1 MVKIDNYLTSK
12 SIIDTN
18 SDQVQNDQVSPP
30 AASEEDR
37 SSLDREVKSPEVLS
51 EIPNKISE
59 DEQFTILEETVA
71 HLEEQLAIRDGD
83 QAKAVITK
91 AYQLAKSAH
100 SGQFRLS
107 GEPYVSHSVAVAK
120 IVAEL
125 GLDTSTVA
133 AAILHDVIED
143 TDITKEH
150 IEGEFGSVIAELVDG
165 VTKLDRLHFSS
176 KEAQQVA
183 TVRKMLVSMA
193 KDWRV
198 LVIKLCDRLHNL
210 RTIAAMPEWKQQ
222 RIARQT
228 LDIYAPLAHRLGME
242 EIKSSLEDLA
252 FQTLH
257 PKRYLEIQQMVTTR
271 APQREAELVQ
281 VIEIIKGRLA
291 ALDINAVVT
300 GRPKHLWSIYE
311 KMVVRGKEFDEIY
324 DLIGIR
330 IIVNSEKDCWAALG
344 SVHSLWPPVPGRFKD
359 YINQPKFNLYQS
371 LHTTVVAPKG
381 KPIEIQIR
389 TEEMHKRAEY
399 GIAAHWEYKETAVS
413 KNTQVAQ
420 KEMAWLERIIDMN
433 RYTPDPIEFL
443 ETLKLDLQQDEVF
456 VFTPKGAIVTLP
468 PKATPVDF
476 AYAIHTEIG
485 HRCVGAKVDGRLV
498 PLDFELKSGQ
508 TVEIFTSKLQNAGP
522 SRDWLSIVV
531 SPRARNKIRQWF
543 SKERREDAIESG
555 RDELIK
561 ALRREGLPIQKLL
574 TPTGL
579 APIISA
585 MGYDNLEAL
594 FAAIGEGHH
603 SGLGVAQRIEREMF
617 SGESDGDL
625 PTTIGN
631 IRQSTRKFEDYAFRS
646 KAQHR
651 GVYVE
656 GLDDIVV
663 RLSKCCSPVPGDPI
677 IGFVTKGHGVTVHRD
692 GCVNAQVLAAE
703 RGERLIEVEWDA
715 RRSGTFIGQIEVK
728 GLDRSNLL
736 ADVVKVLAEH
746 HVGIVSSVSQ
756 LSPARIS
763 LMKFECE
770 FADTLH
776 LESVLTAIRQIEGVY
791 DTYRSFPS
799 QARNDAGYKNR

>member
-1 MVKIDNYLTSK
+1 MVKNNNYLS
-12 SIIDTN
+12 
-18 SDQVQNDQVSPP
+18 SDQLIDSNNIDQTRRIKGETDQQKSDFL
-30 AASEEDR
+30 SG
-37 SSLDREVKSPEVLS
+37 LD
-51 EIPNKISE
+51 
-59 DEQFTILEETVA
+59 LESVNSKD
-71 HLEEQLAIRDGD
+71 QAIRDESFQNEQFALLEAIVIELEEKLALKDGSD
-83 QAKAVITK
+83 SKVAVRN
-91 AYQLAKSAH
+91 AYELAKSAH

-120 IVAEL
+120 IVADL
-125 GLDTSTVA
+125 GLDTSTVV

-143 TDITKEH
+143 TKVTKQE
-150 IEGEFGSVIAELVDG
+150 IEEKFGSVIADLVDG

-176 KEAQQVA
+176 KEAQQAA

-210 RTIAAMPEWKQQ
+210 KTISAMPEWKQQ
-222 RIARQT
+222 RTARQT

-242 EIKSSLEDLA
+242 EVKSNLEDLS
-252 FQTLH
+252 FHTLH
-257 PKRYLEIQQMVTTR
+257 PKRYLEIEQMVATR
-271 APQREAELVQ
+271 APQREAELEQ
-281 VIEIIKGRLA
+281 VLEVLKGRLA
-291 ALDINAVVT
+291 ALSINGIVT

-344 SVHSLWPPVPGRFKD
+344 SVHSLWTPVSGRFKD

-371 LHTTVVAPKG
+371 LHTTVVGPRG
-381 KPIEIQIR
+381 KPVEIQIR
-389 TEEMHKRAEY
+389 TDEMHKRAEY
-399 GIAAHWEYKETAVS
+399 GIAAHWEYKETAQN
-413 KNTQVAQ
+413 KTNQDAQ
-420 KEMAWLERIIDMN
+420 KEMAWMDRIVDLD

-456 VFTPKGAIVTLP
+456 VFTPKGEIVTLP
-468 PKATPVDF
+468 TQATPVDF

-485 HRCVGAKVDGRLV
+485 HRCVGARVDGRLV
-498 PLDFELKSGQ
+498 PLNFVLKSGQ
-508 TVEIFTSKLQNAGP
+508 TVEIVTSKLQNAGP
-522 SRDWLSIVV
+522 SRDWLTVVV
-531 SPRARNKIRQWF
+531 SARAKNKIRQWF
-543 SKERREDAIESG
+543 SKERREDAIEAG
-555 RDELIK
+555 REELIK

-579 APIISA
+579 GPVISA

-603 SGLGVAQRIEREMF
+603 SGLGVAQRIDREMF
-617 SGESDGDL
+617 SGGTEGDF
-625 PTTIGN
+625 PATVRN
-631 IRQSTRKFEDYAFRS
+631 SRDAARKFNEHTFRT
-646 KAQHR
+646 KPQHR

-677 IGFVTKGHGVTVHRD
+677 IGFVTRGHGVSVHRD

-715 RRSGTFIGQIEVK
+715 RRTGVFTAQIEIK

-736 ADVVKVLAEH
+736 VDVARALAEN
-746 HVGIVSSVSQ
+746 HVGIVTSSSQ
-756 LSPARIS
+756 LSQARIS

-791 DTYRSFPS
+791 DAYRSFS
-799 QARNDAGYKNR
+799 SRSSSVSRQS

>member
-1 MVKIDNYLTSK
+1 MVKNNNYLSSEQLIDDQDADQNRNVVIDQKQSDLPTGLDPEGDHSK
-12 SIIDTN
+12 E
-18 SDQVQNDQVSPP
+18 QVIRDENFQN
-30 AASEEDR
+30 
-37 SSLDREVKSPEVLS
+37 
-51 EIPNKISE
+51 
-59 DEQFTILEETVA
+59 EQFALLETIIVELEEK
-71 HLEEQLAIRDGD
+71 LALKDGD
-83 QAKAVITK
+83 DSRSAVRN
-91 AYQLAKSAH
+91 AYELAKYAH

-120 IVAEL
+120 IVADL
-125 GLDTSTVA
+125 GLDTSTVV

-143 TDITKEH
+143 TKVTKDE
-150 IEGEFGSVIAELVDG
+150 IEQKFGSVIADLVDG

-176 KEAQQVA
+176 KEAQQAA

-198 LVIKLCDRLHNL
+198 LIIKLCDRLHNL
-210 RTIAAMPEWKQQ
+210 RTISAMPEWKQQ
-222 RIARQT
+222 RTARQT

-242 EIKSSLEDLA
+242 EIKSSLEDLS
-252 FQTLH
+252 FRTLH
-257 PKRYLEIQQMVTTR
+257 PKRYLEIEQMVATR
-271 APQREAELVQ
+271 APQREAELEQ
-281 VIEIIKGRLA
+281 VTEVLKGRLA
-291 ALDINAVVT
+291 ALSISAMVT

-330 IIVNSEKDCWAALG
+330 IIVSSEKDCWAALG
-344 SVHSLWPPVPGRFKD
+344 SVHSLWTPVSGRFKD

-371 LHTTVVAPKG
+371 LHTTVVGPRG
-381 KPIEIQIR
+381 KPVEIQIR
-389 TEEMHKRAEY
+389 TDEMHRRAEY
-399 GIAAHWEYKETAVS
+399 GIAAHWEYKEAGQS
-413 KNTQVAQ
+413 KTNRDAQ
-420 KEMAWLERIIDMN
+420 KEMAWLNRIADLD

-456 VFTPKGAIVTLP
+456 VFTPKGEIVTLP
-468 PKATPVDF
+468 AQATPVDF

-485 HRCVGAKVDGRLV
+485 HRCVGARVDGRLI
-498 PLDFELKSGQ
+498 PLNFILKSGQ
-508 TVEIFTSKLQNAGP
+508 TVEIVTSKLQNAGP
-522 SRDWLSIVV
+522 SRDWLAIVA
-531 SPRARNKIRQWF
+531 SARARNKIRQWF
-543 SKERREDAIESG
+543 SKERREDAIEAG
-555 RDELIK
+555 REELIK

-579 APIISA
+579 GPVISA

-603 SGLGVAQRIEREMF
+603 SGLGVAQRIDREMF
-617 SGESDGDL
+617 PGGAGDDL
-625 PTTIGN
+625 PATVRNSRETA
-631 IRQSTRKFEDYAFRS
+631 RKLNEHTFRTQP
-646 KAQHR
+646 QHR

-677 IGFVTKGHGVTVHRD
+677 IGFVTRGHGVSVHRD

-715 RRSGTFIGQIEVK
+715 RRTGVFMAQIEIK

-736 ADVVKVLAEH
+736 ADVARVLAEH
-746 HVGIVSSVSQ
+746 HVGIVASSSQ
-756 LSPARIS
+756 LSQARIS

-776 LESVLTAIRQIEGVY
+776 LESVLTAIRQVEGVY
-791 DTYRSFPS
+791 DAYRSFS
-799 QARNDAGYKNR
+799 SRSVGTKRQS